1 MNGKISLLL
10 LFLVFLTSTPGVCP
24 LSFQEVNAK
33 AGEMAV
39 LQCPSYRG
47 YSDGDAEV
55 FWTSHTVD
63 EMKLFNMSI
72 SAEQRQMGVLVH
84 GRILVILR
92 ASVNHQGNYS
102 CSFRNSSRRSW
113 ISLEVY
119 KAQSRDSEQM
129 NQISKE
135 CYTEEY
141 CNLYCPEKN
150 VRFNT
155 LNITRIGITWHK
167 EGGSSPKD
175 GYFPSVKKEDSG
187 NYTCT
192 RSYLYDGQ
200 IYNMTSTVKL
210 DVQPSKITEKA
221 VIISPKNKQV
231 FEVDL
236 GSRVV
241 IDCKA
246 VMMSDTDDLFWLS
259 GSSFVDADT
268 SLSVFYNDTGFNS
281 REEIHMT
288 SLIFRKVS
296 EDDLS
301 KNYTCKLQSDYQTS
315 FVTITLK
322 QKEITEKAV
331 ITSPENKQVFE
342 VDLGSTVLVDCKAVM
357 MSDTDDLFWL
367 SGDSFVNADTSLPV
381 FYNDTRVNST
391 EEINMTTS
399 LIFRKVSED
408 NLSKKYTC
416 KLQSDYQT
424 NFVTITLKQKAASSS
439 YFEALWIVGFV
450 LMVMV
455 LTAVIYAKFK
465 VDITLFLRQILGCHR
480 TIPDG
485 KSYNACLMY
494 YKSSTDPGLNEDDR
508 KRLESEMKHRFGYSL
523 CLYSPDVVPDK
534 GEAVLD
540 CIRQSQ
546 TVVLVPCSE
555 DSGSGVD
562 LLNSIQASLKK
573 LQTHVVLIKT
583 ETAGVLST
591 SSSSEALK
599 LCKAADCVTWKG
611 KSSMLPSSAF
621 WKLLRYYLPA
631 PQRAPRALT

>member
-10 LFLVFLTSTPGVCP
+10 LSLIFLTSTPGVCP
-24 LSFQEVNAK
+24 LSFQEVHVK

-39 LQCPSYRG
+39 LHCPSYRG

-63 EMKLFNMSI
+63 EMKLFNMST

-113 ISLEVY
+113 ISLKVY
-119 KAQSRDSEQM
+119 TAQSRESEQM
-129 NQISKE
+129 NQLSRE
-135 CYTEEY
+135 CYTEES
-141 CNLYCPEKN
+141 CRLYCPEKN
-150 VRFNT
+150 IPFNT
-155 LNITRIGITWHK
+155 LNITTSGITWHK

-187 NYTCT
+187 IYTCT

-210 DVQPSKITEKA
+210 DVQPNKITEKA
-221 VIISPKNKQV
+221 VIISPENKQV

-236 GSRVV
+236 GSTVV

-246 VMMSDTDDLFWLS
+246 VMMSDFDDLFWLS
-259 GSSFVDADT
+259 GSSFVDKDT
-268 SLSVFYNDTGFNS
+268 SLPVFYNDTRVDS
-281 REEIHMT
+281 REEISMTT

-301 KNYTCKLQSDYQTS
+301 KNYTCKLQSAYQTS

-322 QKEITEKAV
+322 QK
-331 ITSPENKQVFE
+331 
-342 VDLGSTVLVDCKAVM
+342 
-357 MSDTDDLFWL
+357 
-367 SGDSFVNADTSLPV
+367 
-381 FYNDTRVNST
+381 
-391 EEINMTTS
+391 
-399 LIFRKVSED
+399 
-408 NLSKKYTC
+408 
-416 KLQSDYQT
+416 
-424 NFVTITLKQKAASSS
+424 
-439 YFEALWIVGFV
+439 
-450 LMVMV
+450 
-455 LTAVIYAKFK
+455 
-465 VDITLFLRQILGCHR
+465 
-480 TIPDG
+480 DG

-494 YKSSTDPGLNEDDR
+494 YKSSTDQGLSEDDR
-508 KRLESEMKHRFGYSL
+508 KRLESEMKNRFGYSL
-523 CLYSPDVVPDK
+523 CLYSPDVVPDR
-534 GEAVLD
+534 GEAVLH
-540 CIRQSQ
+540 CIKQSQ

-583 ETAGVLST
+583 QTAGVLSR

-599 LCKAADCVTWKG
+599 LWKAADCVTWKG

-621 WKLLRYYLPA
+621 WKQLRYYLPP
-631 PQRAPRALT
+631 PQRAPRALI

>member
-24 LSFQEVNAK
+24 LSFQEVNVE

-63 EMKLFNMSI
+63 EMKLFNMST

-113 ISLEVY
+113 ISLKVY
-119 KAQSRDSEQM
+119 IAQSRDSEQM

-141 CNLYCPEKN
+141 CKLYCPEK
-150 VRFNT
+150 FFPFST
-155 LNITRIGITWHK
+155 LNITRSGITWHK
-167 EGGSSPKD
+167 EGKSSPKD

-187 NYTCT
+187 IYTCT

-210 DVQPSKITEKA
+210 DVQPNKITKKA
-221 VIISPKNKQV
+221 VIISPENKQV

-236 GSRVV
+236 GSTVV

-246 VMMSDTDDLFWLS
+246 VMMSGTDDLFWLS
-259 GSSFVDADT
+259 GSSFVDTDT
-268 SLSVFYNDTGFNS
+268 SLPVFYNDTRVIS
-281 REEIHMT
+281 TEEIRMRT

-301 KNYTCKLQSDYQTS
+301 KNYTCKLQSAYQTS

-322 QKEITEKAV
+322 QK
-331 ITSPENKQVFE
+331 
-342 VDLGSTVLVDCKAVM
+342 
-357 MSDTDDLFWL
+357 
-367 SGDSFVNADTSLPV
+367 
-381 FYNDTRVNST
+381 
-391 EEINMTTS
+391 
-399 LIFRKVSED
+399 
-408 NLSKKYTC
+408 
-416 KLQSDYQT
+416 
-424 NFVTITLKQKAASSS
+424 AAPSS
-439 YFEALWIVGFV
+439 YFVALWIVGFV

-455 LTAVIYAKFK
+455 LTAIIYAKFK
-465 VDITLFLRQILGCHR
+465 VDITLFLRRILGCHR

-508 KRLESEMKHRFGYSL
+508 KRLESEMKYRLGYSL
-523 CLYSPDVVPDK
+523 CCYSPDVVPER

-540 CIRQSQ
+540 CIKQSQ

-621 WKLLRYYLPA
+621 WKLLCYYLPA
-631 PQRAPRALT
+631 PQRAPRALI

>member
-10 LFLVFLTSTPGVCP
+10 LFLVFLTSTRGVCP
-24 LSFQEVNAK
+24 LSFQEVNVE

-39 LQCPSYRG
+39 LQCPSYRE
-47 YSDGDAEV
+47 YRDGDAEV

-63 EMKLFNMSI
+63 EMKLFNMST

-84 GRILVILR
+84 GGILVILR

-102 CSFRNSSRRSW
+102 CSFRNSSRQSW
-113 ISLEVY
+113 ISLKVY
-119 KAQSRDSEQM
+119 TAQSGDSEQM

-135 CYTEEY
+135 CYTEES
-141 CNLYCPEKN
+141 CKLYCPEKN

-155 LNITRIGITWHK
+155 LNITRSGITWHK
-167 EGGSSPKD
+167 EGRSSPKD

-192 RSYLYDGQ
+192 WSYLYDGQ

-210 DVQPSKITEKA
+210 DVQPSKITKKA
-221 VIISPKNKQV
+221 VIISPEHKQV

-236 GSRVV
+236 GSTVM

-259 GSSFVDADT
+259 GNSFVDTDT
-268 SLSVFYNDTGFNS
+268 SLPVFYNDTRVIS
-281 REEIHMT
+281 TEEISMTT

-296 EDDLS
+296 EEDLS
-301 KNYTCKLQSDYQTS
+301 KNYTCKLQSAYQTS

-322 QKEITEKAV
+322 QK
-331 ITSPENKQVFE
+331 
-342 VDLGSTVLVDCKAVM
+342 
-357 MSDTDDLFWL
+357 
-367 SGDSFVNADTSLPV
+367 
-381 FYNDTRVNST
+381 
-391 EEINMTTS
+391 
-399 LIFRKVSED
+399 
-408 NLSKKYTC
+408 
-416 KLQSDYQT
+416 
-424 NFVTITLKQKAASSS
+424 AAPSS
-439 YFEALWIVGFV
+439 YFVALWIVGFV

-455 LTAVIYAKFK
+455 LTAIIYAKFK
-465 VDITLFLRQILGCHR
+465 VDITLFLRRILGCHR

-508 KRLESEMKHRFGYSL
+508 KRLESEMKYRFGYSL
-523 CLYSPDVVPDK
+523 CRYSPDVVPER

-540 CIRQSQ
+540 CIKQSQ

-562 LLNSIQASLKK
+562 LLNSIQASLMK

-583 ETAGVLST
+583 ETGVLST

-631 PQRAPRALT
+631 PQRAPRALI

>member
-10 LFLVFLTSTPGVCP
+10 LSLIFLTSTPGVCP
-24 LSFQEVNAK
+24 LSFQEVHVK

-63 EMKLFNMSI
+63 EMKLFNMST

-113 ISLEVY
+113 ISLKVY
-119 KAQSRDSEQM
+119 TAQSRESEQM
-129 NQISKE
+129 NQLSRE
-135 CYTEEY
+135 CYTEES
-141 CNLYCPEKN
+141 CRLYCPEKN
-150 VRFNT
+150 IPFNT
-155 LNITRIGITWHK
+155 LNITTSGITWHK

-187 NYTCT
+187 IYTCT

-210 DVQPSKITEKA
+210 DVQPNKITEKA
-221 VIISPKNKQV
+221 VIISPENKQV

-236 GSRVV
+236 GSTVV

-246 VMMSDTDDLFWLS
+246 VMMSDFDDLFWLS
-259 GSSFVDADT
+259 GSSFVDKDT
-268 SLSVFYNDTGFNS
+268 SLPVFYNDTRVDS
-281 REEIHMT
+281 REEISMTT

-301 KNYTCKLQSDYQTS
+301 KNYTCKLQSAYQTS

-322 QKEITEKAV
+322 QKAAP
-331 ITSPENKQVFE
+331 S
-342 VDLGSTVLVDCKAVM
+342 S
-357 MSDTDDLFWL
+357 
-367 SGDSFVNADTSLPV
+367 SFV
-381 FYNDTRVNST
+381 
-391 EEINMTTS
+391 
-399 LIFRKVSED
+399 
-408 NLSKKYTC
+408 
-416 KLQSDYQT
+416 
-424 NFVTITLKQKAASSS
+424 
-439 YFEALWIVGFV
+439 ALCIVGFV
-450 LMVMV
+450 LVLMV

-465 VDITLFLRQILGCHR
+465 VGITLLLRQILGCHR

-494 YKSSTDPGLNEDDR
+494 YKSSTDQGLSEDDR
-508 KRLESEMKHRFGYSL
+508 KRLESEMKNRFGYSL
-523 CLYSPDVVPDK
+523 CLYSPDVVPDR
-534 GEAVLD
+534 GEAVLH
-540 CIRQSQ
+540 CIKQSQ

-583 ETAGVLST
+583 QTAGVLSR

-599 LCKAADCVTWKG
+599 LWKAADCVTWKG

-621 WKLLRYYLPA
+621 WKQLRYYLPP
-631 PQRAPRALT
+631 PQRAPRALI